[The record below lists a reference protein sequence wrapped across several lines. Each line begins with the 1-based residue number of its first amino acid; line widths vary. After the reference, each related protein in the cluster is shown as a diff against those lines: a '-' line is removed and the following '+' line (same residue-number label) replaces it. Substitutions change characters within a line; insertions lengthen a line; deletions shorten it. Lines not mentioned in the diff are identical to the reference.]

1 MTLRAETGAGMLRLD
16 LGRHESRNAGTPAL
30 PMDMIRDDANKA
42 ALSYN
47 GQYGFGAVEAKVYR
61 HEINH
66 LMDNY
71 SLRDLTG
78 GMLAPATSNDTGYLI
93 NTTLPRGSNTYRVG
107 MEFLNNDFDSYA
119 QSSTLAAAS
128 LKDIIRNG
136 KRSRMGLFGEWE
148 ASVSEQWQTLL
159 DCAAIR

>member
-1 MTLRAETGAGMLRLD
+1 MRAK
-16 LGRHESRNAGTPAL
+16 NAGTPAL

-47 GQYGFGAVEAKVYR
+47 AQYAFGEVEAKVYR

-71 SLRDLTG
+71 TLRDLAG

-93 NTTLPRGSNTYRVG
+93 NTTLPRAATPTAR
-107 MEFLNNDFDSYA
+107 A
-119 QSSTLAAAS
+119 WST
-128 LKDIIRNG
+128 
-136 KRSRMGLFGEWE
+136 
-148 ASVSEQWQTLL
+148 
-159 DCAAIR
+159 